1 MYFPQNFDDLI
12 FRLGLQLYN
21 LESNLSLTFFTFSL
35 GNTPIRTLAND
46 LYNFIF
52 FFNSFLHIGRHTIF
66 IFLNFLF
73 FFVLYFFLRPL
84 IRSSWPMRSKL
95 WQSLLFDSI
104 FLSFFRL
111 LDYFILFLNLT
122 WRFYSLIIR
131 LSLQFLVQLL
141 WR

>member
-1 MYFPQNFDDLI
+1 MNFSQKFDDLI
-12 FRLGLQLYN
+12 FRLRLQLYN
-21 LESNLSLTFFTFSL
+21 LKSNLSLTFFTFSL
-35 GNTPIRTLAND
+35 GNTSIRALAND
-46 LYNFIF
+46 LNNLIF
-52 FFNSFLHIGRHTIF
+52 FFNSFLHIGHHSIF

-73 FFVLYFFLRPL
+73 FFLLYFLLRPL

-95 WQSLLFDSI
+95 RQSLLFDSI

-122 WRFYSLIIR
+122 WRFYSLIIQ